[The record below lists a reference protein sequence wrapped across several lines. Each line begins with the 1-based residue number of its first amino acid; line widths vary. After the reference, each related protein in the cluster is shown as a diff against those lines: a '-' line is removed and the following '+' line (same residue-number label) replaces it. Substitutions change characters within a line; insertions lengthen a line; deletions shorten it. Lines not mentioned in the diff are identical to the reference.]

1 MSLSTITDDHLFL
14 TGFRQHQFRDMI
26 NATSTFVDDSDHKIV
41 EADSI
46 LQKFY
51 KRAIASVNEFTYIN
65 TVKAVA
71 DEVLFNRVLMSLGV
85 ERCNN
90 SSNCLGDTFCLSRLV
105 VSKTR

>member
-1 MSLSTITDDHLFL
+1 
-14 TGFRQHQFRDMI
+14 MI

-90 SSNCLGDTFCLSRLV
+90 SSNCLGGMRVTTSSIQRPIIISHLHRRGKD
-105 VSKTR
+105 